1 MPKVVP
7 DLRVCLWHLCKKY
20 KFQIT
25 KIRSSLRKVF
35 FSKRRSANM
44 QQIYRRAP
52 MQKCYFNN
60 FWNSTL
66 VHGCSPVKLL
76 YICRTT
82 FAYGEIFIKNKV
94 TNHKRN
100 RIICLSWRRYF
111 TNNSKKPQACNF
123 ILKKTLAQMF
133 SCDFCEIFKNTYFF
147 RTPLVAAS
155 EL

>member
-1 MPKVVP
+1 MA
-7 DLRVCLWHLCKKY
+7 
-20 KFQIT
+20 
-25 KIRSSLRKVF
+25 
-35 FSKRRSANM
+35 FSCQKLSQTWEFASDTCVKNISFKLQKSEAACGRRSANM

-52 MQKCYFNN
+52 MRKCYLNN

-82 FAYGEIFIKNKV
+82 FAYGEIFLKNKV

-100 RIICLSWRRYF
+100 RIICLSCWRYF
-111 TNNSKKPQACNF
+111 ANNSKKPQACNF
-123 ILKKTLAQMF
+123 ILKKILSQMF